1 MLATGKKMNKKNC
14 MEKGNNNNVINI
26 IQITNTLQLQLNKI
40 QLKTNYT

>member
-1 MLATGKKMNKKNC
+1 
-14 MEKGNNNNVINI
+14 MEKGKNNNNNNVINI